1 MLNTGS
7 MLVRSLMT
15 NKEPMIVTCRMQSV
29 VTSVRGVVGMLT
41 LNRPKALNAPNLEVI
56 QSLSPILKD
65 WEAGKD
71 GVQVVVSKGERGKT
85 FCAGGDIML
94 STEVS
99 GGDMQKQFFV
109 EEYQPDHLAG
119 RLTIPYVAIMNDVTM
134 GGVVGISVNGKY
146 RVTTEKTVFALPRM
160 TGQLGMLYAGVAPY
174 AVSGDMVEFC
184 KELEAAGQHGWVD
197 RLSQVSTE

>member
-15 NKEPMIVTCRMQSV
+15 NKVSPMIVTCRMQSV
-29 VTSVRGVVGMLT
+29 VSSVRGVVGTLT
-41 LNRPKALNAPNLEVI
+41 LNRPNALNAPNLEVI

-71 GVQVVVSKGERGKT
+71 GVQVVVCKGEGGKT

-109 EEYQPDHLAG
+109 EEYQLDHLAG

-134 GGVVGISVNGKY
+134 GGGVGINGKY
-146 RVTTEKTVFALPRM
+146 RVTTEKTVFAMPRM
-160 TGQLGMLYAGVAPY
+160 TGQLGMLH
-174 AVSGDMVEFC
+174 AVSGDMV
-184 KELEAAGQHGWVD
+184 
-197 RLSQVSTE
+197 